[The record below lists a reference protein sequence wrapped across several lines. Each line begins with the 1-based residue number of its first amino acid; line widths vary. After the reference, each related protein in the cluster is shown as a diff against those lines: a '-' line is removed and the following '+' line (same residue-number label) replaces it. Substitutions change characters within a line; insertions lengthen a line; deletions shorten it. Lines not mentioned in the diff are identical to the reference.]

1 VVAQGVRGI
10 GGRIVEEESHHGLWE
25 VPDRPEGPTENPRE
39 RRVEEGGEQRAEGES
54 ERVRAVSEV
63 VAIVS
68 AGVLA
73 GGGAGML
80 GGAALGAINPFFLG
94 IVGVVLGTGASV
106 PLARAVLK
114 RSEGGTGPPASLGPT
129 QQTPDPASR
138 EAQTAPEAPETGGGE
153 RRPWWRRVFG
163 G

>member
-1 VVAQGVRGI
+1 M
-10 GGRIVEEESHHGLWE
+10 EEGSNHGLRE
-25 VPDRPEGPTENPRE
+25 VPGRPEAPAENP
-39 RRVEEGGEQRAEGES
+39 RVEEGGERRAARGS
-54 ERVRAVSEV
+54 ERVRELGEI

-94 IVGVVLGTGASV
+94 TVGMVLGIGASV

-114 RSEGGTGPPASLGPT
+114 RSEAGTGTPARAGPT
-129 QQTPDPASR
+129 QDPAPVPGRPAVSPENER
-138 EAQTAPEAPETGGGE
+138 EQAEEGREQRAEEGRGDLTTRLRLFV
-153 RRPWWRRVFG
+153 RRLFG